1 MTIQMAIDVIPC
13 SLLNVAAVID
23 VIDAIS
29 HNHSILSGWKKRKEK
44 KNNST
49 VKTSNEKD
57 GILEWDE
64 KKTKINQ
71 ELLLYESMAINKR

>member
-29 HNHSILSGWKKRKEK
+29 HNHSILSGWKKKKRKEK
-44 KNNST
+44 QFDRKN
-49 VKTSNEKD
+49 
-57 GILEWDE
+57 IEWKGWYIRMRW
-64 KKTKINQ
+64 KKKQ
-71 ELLLYESMAINKR
+71 K